1 MQKNE
6 HFLRLRSHS
15 VALGLIA
22 LTLGLLASVA
32 VLSGDD
38 FGRVNLLYSLSLF
51 ALLPSIGLVVTL
63 LLLFLGRRSGI
74 AALLIE
80 LPLAPKT
87 LTSLLLTQ
95 RNGVRRQTAL
105 FSLSQS
111 LVLAFATGNLLG
123 FVLMLLATDVSFV
136 WRSTLLDAAT
146 LFPILDTLA
155 SPWGFWQAAQP
166 SLEMLNQTQDFRL
179 RGALLEGNYV
189 GQWWQFLLA
198 AQLCYSIVPRALLW
212 LFANNKFKRAAQLQD
227 SEQDPSH
234 QLAVVTPAAESDK
247 LAASASVIP
256 ANAVLFD
263 CAHTS
268 DALLSKIEKSLRVS
282 ASYKAPTSFYFTL
295 DGISPTSTPS
305 FVVVVRS
312 WEPPLAELADSILA
326 AFTAEQ
332 RQNLFIAPIDW
343 ESNQHQGD
351 HLIQPTVVHTQEWRR
366 FCESAL
372 GCTHLALF
380 EAQV

>member
-1 MQKNE
+1 LQKNE
-6 HFLRLRSHS
+6 HFLGLRSHS

-38 FGRVNLLYSLSLF
+38 FGRVNLLYALSLF

-155 SPWGFWQAAQP
+155 SPWRWWQAAQP

-179 RGALLEGNYV
+179 QGASLEGNYV
-189 GQWWQFLLA
+189 GQWWQYLLA

-234 QLAVVTPAAESDK
+234 QLAVVTPAPESDK
-247 LAASASVIP
+247 LAASVSEIP

-282 ASYKAPTSFYFTL
+282 ASYKAPTSFDFTL

-351 HLIQPTVVHTQEWRR
+351 HLIQPTVAHTQEWRR

>member
-22 LTLGLLASVA
+22 LTLGLLAGVA

-38 FGRVNLLYSLSLF
+38 FGRVNLLYALSLF

-155 SPWGFWQAAQP
+155 SPWRWWQAAQP

-179 RGALLEGNYV
+179 LGASLEGNYV
-189 GQWWQFLLA
+189 GQWWQYLLA

-234 QLAVVTPAAESDK
+234 QLAVVTPAPESDK
-247 LAASASVIP
+247 LAASVSEIP

-282 ASYKAPTSFYFTL
+282 ASYKAPTSFDFTL

-343 ESNQHQGD
+343 ESNQQQGD
-351 HLIQPTVVHTQEWRR
+351 HLIQPTVAHTQEWRR

-380 EAQV
+380 EAKA

>member
-38 FGRVNLLYSLSLF
+38 FGRVNLLYALSLF

-155 SPWGFWQAAQP
+155 SPWRWWQAAQP

-234 QLAVVTPAAESDK
+234 QLAVVTPAPESDK
-247 LAASASVIP
+247 LAASVSEIP

-282 ASYKAPTSFYFTL
+282 ASYKAPTSFDFTL

-351 HLIQPTVVHTQEWRR
+351 HLIQPTVAHTQEWRR

>member
-6 HFLRLRSHS
+6 HFLRLRSLS
-15 VALGLIA
+15 VALGVIA

-32 VLSGDD
+32 VLRGDD

-63 LLLFLGRRSGI
+63 LLIFLGRRSGI

-80 LPLAPKT
+80 LPLAPKK

-95 RNGVRRQTAL
+95 RSGVRRQTAL

-111 LVLAFATGNLLG
+111 LTLSFATGNLVG
-123 FVLMLLATDVSFV
+123 FILMLLATDVSFV
-136 WRSTLLDAAT
+136 WRSTLLDAAI

-212 LFANNKFKRAAQLQD
+212 LFANNKFKRAAQRQD
-227 SEQDPSH
+227 NEQGPRH
-234 QLAVVTPAAESDK
+234 QLAAATPAPESDK
-247 LAASASVIP
+247 LAASVSVIP

-282 ASYKAPTSFYFTL
+282 ASVKAPESFDLKL
-295 DGISPTSTPS
+295 DGISPTSKSPL
-305 FVVVVRS
+305 VIVVRS
-312 WEPPLAELADSILA
+312 WEPPLAELADSILE
-326 AFTAEQ
+326 AFSAEQ
-332 RQNLFIAPIDW
+332 RRNLFIAPIDW
-343 ESNQHQGD
+343 ESNQQQGD
-351 HLIQPTVVHTQEWRR
+351 HLIQPVVAHTQEWRR
-366 FCESAL
+366 FCANGL

-380 EAQV
+380 EAKA

>member
-22 LTLGLLASVA
+22 LTLGLLAGVA

-155 SPWGFWQAAQP
+155 SPWRWWQAAQP

-179 RGALLEGNYV
+179 LGASLEGNYV
-189 GQWWQFLLA
+189 GQWWQYLLA

-234 QLAVVTPAAESDK
+234 QLAVVTPAPESDK
-247 LAASASVIP
+247 LAASVSEIP

-282 ASYKAPTSFYFTL
+282 ASYKAPTSFDFTL

-351 HLIQPTVVHTQEWRR
+351 HLIQPTVAHTQEWRR

>member
-22 LTLGLLASVA
+22 LTLGLLAGVA

-38 FGRVNLLYSLSLF
+38 FGRVNLLYALSLF

-63 LLLFLGRRSGI
+63 LLLFLGRRSGF

-80 LPLAPKT
+80 LPLAPKK
-87 LTSLLLTQ
+87 LASLLLTQ
-95 RNGVRRQTAL
+95 RSGVRLQTAL

-111 LVLAFATGNLLG
+111 LVLAFAMGNLLG

-155 SPWGFWQAAQP
+155 SPWRWWQAAQP

-179 RGALLEGNYV
+179 QGASLEGNYV

-212 LFANNKFKRAAQLQD
+212 LFANNKFNHAAQLQD
-227 SEQDPSH
+227 SGQNPSH
-234 QLAVVTPAAESDK
+234 HLTAVTPPPESDK
-247 LAASASVIP
+247 LAASVSVIP

-282 ASYKAPTSFYFTL
+282 ASVKAPESFDLKL
-295 DGISPTSTPS
+295 DGISPTSKSPL
-305 FVVVVRS
+305 VIVVRS
-312 WEPPLAELADSILA
+312 WEPPLAELADSILE
-326 AFTAEQ
+326 AFSAEQ
-332 RQNLFIAPIDW
+332 RRNLFIAPIDW
-343 ESNQHQGD
+343 ESNQQQGD
-351 HLIQPTVVHTQEWRR
+351 HLIQPVVAHTQEWRR
-366 FCESAL
+366 FCANGL

-380 EAQV
+380 EAKA

>member
-22 LTLGLLASVA
+22 LTLGLLAGVA

-63 LLLFLGRRSGI
+63 LLLFLGRRSGF

-80 LPLAPKT
+80 LPLAPKK
-87 LTSLLLTQ
+87 LASLLLTQ
-95 RNGVRRQTAL
+95 RSGVRLQTAL

-155 SPWGFWQAAQP
+155 SPWRWWQAAQP

-179 RGALLEGNYV
+179 QGASLEGNYV
-189 GQWWQFLLA
+189 GQWWQYLLA

-234 QLAVVTPAAESDK
+234 QLAVVTPAPESDK
-247 LAASASVIP
+247 LAASVSEIP

-282 ASYKAPTSFYFTL
+282 ASYKAPTSFDFTL

-351 HLIQPTVVHTQEWRR
+351 HLIQPTVAHTQEWRR

>member
-22 LTLGLLASVA
+22 LTLGLLAGVA

-63 LLLFLGRRSGI
+63 LLLFLGRRSGF

-80 LPLAPKT
+80 LPLAPKK
-87 LTSLLLTQ
+87 LASLLLTQ
-95 RNGVRRQTAL
+95 RSGVRLQTAL

-111 LVLAFATGNLLG
+111 LVLAFAMGNLLG

-155 SPWGFWQAAQP
+155 SPWRWWQAAQP

-179 RGALLEGNYV
+179 LGASLEGNYV
-189 GQWWQFLLA
+189 GQWWQYLLA

-234 QLAVVTPAAESDK
+234 QLAVVTPAPESDK
-247 LAASASVIP
+247 LAASVSEIP

-282 ASYKAPTSFYFTL
+282 ASYKAPTSFDFTL

-343 ESNQHQGD
+343 ESNQQQGD
-351 HLIQPTVVHTQEWRR
+351 HLIQPTVAHTQEWRR

-380 EAQV
+380 EAQA

>member
-22 LTLGLLASVA
+22 LMLGLLASVA
-32 VLSGDD
+32 VLRGDD
-38 FGRVNLLYSLSLF
+38 FGRVNLLSSLSLF

-63 LLLFLGRRSGI
+63 LLLFLGRRNGI

-155 SPWGFWQAAQP
+155 SPWRWWQAAQP

-179 RGALLEGNYV
+179 QGASLEGNYV
-189 GQWWQFLLA
+189 GQWWQYLLA

-234 QLAVVTPAAESDK
+234 QLAVVTPAPESDK
-247 LAASASVIP
+247 LAASVSEIP

-282 ASYKAPTSFYFTL
+282 ASYKAPTSFDFTL

-351 HLIQPTVVHTQEWRR
+351 HLIQPTVAHTQEWRR

>member
-38 FGRVNLLYSLSLF
+38 FGRVNLLYALSLF

-155 SPWGFWQAAQP
+155 SPWRWWQAAQP
-166 SLEMLNQTQDFRL
+166 SLEMLDQTQDFRL
-179 RGALLEGNYV
+179 LGASLEGNYV
-189 GQWWQFLLA
+189 GQWWQYLLA

-234 QLAVVTPAAESDK
+234 QLAVVTPAPESDK
-247 LAASASVIP
+247 LAASVSVIP

-282 ASYKAPTSFYFTL
+282 ASYKAPTSFDFTL

-351 HLIQPTVVHTQEWRR
+351 HLIQPTVAHTPEWRR

>member
-6 HFLRLRSHS
+6 HFPRLRSHS

-38 FGRVNLLYSLSLF
+38 FGRVNLLYALSLF

-87 LTSLLLTQ
+87 LTSLLPTQ
-95 RNGVRRQTAL
+95 RSGVRRQTAL

-111 LVLAFATGNLLG
+111 LVLAFATGNLSG
-123 FVLMLLATDVSFV
+123 FVMMLLATDVSFV

-155 SPWGFWQAAQP
+155 SPWRWWQAAQP

-179 RGALLEGNYV
+179 QGASLEGNYV
-189 GQWWQFLLA
+189 GQWWQYLLA

-234 QLAVVTPAAESDK
+234 QLAVVTPAPESDK
-247 LAASASVIP
+247 LAASVSVIP

-282 ASYKAPTSFYFTL
+282 ASYKAPTSFDFTL

-351 HLIQPTVVHTQEWRR
+351 HLIQPTVAHTQEWRR

>member
-22 LTLGLLASVA
+22 LMLGLLASVA
-32 VLSGDD
+32 VLRGDD

-51 ALLPSIGLVVTL
+51 TLLPSIGLVVTL
-63 LLLFLGRRSGI
+63 LLLFLGRRNGI

-155 SPWGFWQAAQP
+155 SPWRWWQAAQP

-179 RGALLEGNYV
+179 QGASLEGNYV
-189 GQWWQFLLA
+189 GQWWQYLLA

-234 QLAVVTPAAESDK
+234 QLAVVTPAPESDK
-247 LAASASVIP
+247 LAASVSEIP

-282 ASYKAPTSFYFTL
+282 ASYKAPTSFDFTL

-343 ESNQHQGD
+343 ESNQQQGD
-351 HLIQPTVVHTQEWRR
+351 HLIQPTVAHTQEWRR

-380 EAQV
+380 EAKA

>member
-6 HFLRLRSHS
+6 HFLGLRSHS

-32 VLSGDD
+32 VLRGDD
-38 FGRVNLLYSLSLF
+38 FGRVNLLSSLSLF

-146 LFPILDTLA
+146 LFPILDTRA
-155 SPWGFWQAAQP
+155 SPWRWWQAAQP

-234 QLAVVTPAAESDK
+234 QLAVVTPAPESDK
-247 LAASASVIP
+247 LAASVSEIP

-282 ASYKAPTSFYFTL
+282 ASVKAPTSFDFTL

-343 ESNQHQGD
+343 ESNQQQGD
-351 HLIQPTVVHTQEWRR
+351 HLIQPTVAHTQEWRR

-380 EAQV
+380 EAQA

>member
-1 MQKNE
+1 M
-6 HFLRLRSHS
+6 
-15 VALGLIA
+15 
-22 LTLGLLASVA
+22 
-32 VLSGDD
+32 
-38 FGRVNLLYSLSLF
+38 
-51 ALLPSIGLVVTL
+51 
-63 LLLFLGRRSGI
+63 
-74 AALLIE
+74 
-80 LPLAPKT
+80 
-87 LTSLLLTQ
+87 LLTQ

-155 SPWGFWQAAQP
+155 SPWRWWQAAQP

-179 RGALLEGNYV
+179 LGASLEGNYV
-189 GQWWQFLLA
+189 GQWWQYLLA

-234 QLAVVTPAAESDK
+234 QLAVVTPAAESYK
-247 LAASASVIP
+247 LAASVSVIP

-282 ASYKAPTSFYFTL
+282 ASYRAPTSFDFTL
-295 DGISPTSTPS
+295 DGVSPTSTPPL
-305 FVVVVRS
+305 VVVVRS
-312 WEPPLAELADSILA
+312 WEPPLAELADSLLA

-332 RQNLFIAPIDW
+332 RQNLFIATIDW
-343 ESNQHQGD
+343 ESSQHQGD
-351 HLIQPTVVHTQEWRR
+351 HLIRPNVAHSQEWRR

>member
-6 HFLRLRSHS
+6 HFLGLRSHS

-38 FGRVNLLYSLSLF
+38 FGRVNLLYALSLF

-111 LVLAFATGNLLG
+111 LTLSFATGNLVG

-234 QLAVVTPAAESDK
+234 QLAVVTPAPESDK
-247 LAASASVIP
+247 LAASVSEIP

-282 ASYKAPTSFYFTL
+282 ASYKAPTSFDFTL

-351 HLIQPTVVHTQEWRR
+351 HLIQPTVAHTQEWRR

>member
-6 HFLRLRSHS
+6 HLLSLRSLS

-32 VLSGDD
+32 VLRGDD

-51 ALLPSIGLVVTL
+51 TLLPSIGLVVTS
-63 LLLFLGRRSGI
+63 LLLFLGRRNGI

-155 SPWGFWQAAQP
+155 SPWRWWQAAQP

-179 RGALLEGNYV
+179 LGASLEGNYV
-189 GQWWQFLLA
+189 GQWWQYLLA

-234 QLAVVTPAAESDK
+234 QLAVVTPAPESDK
-247 LAASASVIP
+247 LAASVSEIP

-282 ASYKAPTSFYFTL
+282 ASYKAPTSFDFTL

-351 HLIQPTVVHTQEWRR
+351 HLIQPTVAHTQEWRR

>member
-6 HFLRLRSHS
+6 HLLSLRSLG
-15 VALGLIA
+15 ALGLIA

-32 VLSGDD
+32 VLRGDD

-51 ALLPSIGLVVTL
+51 TLLPSIGLVVTL
-63 LLLFLGRRSGI
+63 LLLFLGRRNGI

-80 LPLAPKT
+80 LPLAPKK

-95 RNGVRRQTAL
+95 RSGVRRQTAL

-111 LVLAFATGNLLG
+111 LTLSFATGNLVG

-198 AQLCYSIVPRALLW
+198 AQL
-212 LFANNKFKRAAQLQD
+212 QD
-227 SEQDPSH
+227 SGQDPSH
-234 QLAVVTPAAESDK
+234 HLTAGTPPPESDK
-247 LAASASVIP
+247 LAASVSVIP

-268 DALLSKIEKSLRVS
+268 DVLLSKIEKSLRVS
-282 ASYKAPTSFYFTL
+282 ASVKAPESFDLKL
-295 DGISPTSTPS
+295 DSISPTSKSPL
-305 FVVVVRS
+305 VIVVRS
-312 WEPPLAELADSILA
+312 WEPPLAELADSILE
-326 AFTAEQ
+326 AFSAEQ
-332 RQNLFIAPIDW
+332 RRNLFIAPIDW
-343 ESNQHQGD
+343 ESNQQQGD
-351 HLIQPTVVHTQEWRR
+351 HLIQPVVAHTQEWRR
-366 FCESAL
+366 FCANGL

-380 EAQV
+380 EAKA

>member
-38 FGRVNLLYSLSLF
+38 FGRVNLLYALSLF

-80 LPLAPKT
+80 LPLAPKK
-87 LTSLLLTQ
+87 LASLLLTQ
-95 RNGVRRQTAL
+95 RSGVRLQTAL

-111 LVLAFATGNLLG
+111 LVLAFAMGNLLG

-155 SPWGFWQAAQP
+155 SPWRWWQAAQP

-179 RGALLEGNYV
+179 QGASLEGNYV
-189 GQWWQFLLA
+189 GQWWQYLLA

-212 LFANNKFKRAAQLQD
+212 LFANNKFKRAAQLKD

-247 LAASASVIP
+247 LAASVSVIP

-282 ASYKAPTSFYFTL
+282 ASYRAPTSFDFTL

-351 HLIQPTVVHTQEWRR
+351 HLIQPTVAHTQEWRR

>member
-1 MQKNE
+1 LQKNE

-22 LTLGLLASVA
+22 LMLGLLASVA
-32 VLSGDD
+32 VLRGDD
-38 FGRVNLLYSLSLF
+38 FGRVNLLSSLSLF

-80 LPLAPKT
+80 LPLAPKK

-95 RNGVRRQTAL
+95 RSGVSRQTAL

-111 LVLAFATGNLLG
+111 LTLSFATGNLVG

-179 RGALLEGNYV
+179 QGASLEGNYV
-189 GQWWQFLLA
+189 GQWWQYLLA

-234 QLAVVTPAAESDK
+234 QLAVVTPAPESDK
-247 LAASASVIP
+247 LAASVSEIP

-282 ASYKAPTSFYFTL
+282 ASYKAPTSFDFTL

-351 HLIQPTVVHTQEWRR
+351 HLIQPTVAHTQEWRR

>member
-32 VLSGDD
+32 VLRGDD

-51 ALLPSIGLVVTL
+51 TLLPSIGLVVTL
-63 LLLFLGRRSGI
+63 LLLFLGRRNGI

-155 SPWGFWQAAQP
+155 SPWRWWQAAQP

-179 RGALLEGNYV
+179 QGASLEGNYV
-189 GQWWQFLLA
+189 GQWWQYLLA

-234 QLAVVTPAAESDK
+234 QLAVVTPAPESDK
-247 LAASASVIP
+247 LAASVSEIP

-282 ASYKAPTSFYFTL
+282 ASYKAPTSFDFTL

-343 ESNQHQGD
+343 ESNQQQGD
-351 HLIQPTVVHTQEWRR
+351 HLIQPTVAHTQEWRR

>member
-22 LTLGLLASVA
+22 LMLGLLASVA
-32 VLSGDD
+32 VLRGDD

-51 ALLPSIGLVVTL
+51 TLLPSIGLVVTL

-80 LPLAPKT
+80 LPLAPKK

-95 RNGVRRQTAL
+95 RSGVSRQTAL

-111 LVLAFATGNLLG
+111 LTLSFATGNLVG

-212 LFANNKFKRAAQLQD
+212 LFANNKFNHAAQLQD
-227 SEQDPSH
+227 SGQDPSH
-234 QLAVVTPAAESDK
+234 HLTAGTPPPESDK
-247 LAASASVIP
+247 LAASVSVIP

-268 DALLSKIEKSLRVS
+268 DVLLSKIEKSLRVS
-282 ASYKAPTSFYFTL
+282 ASVKAPTSFDFTL
-295 DGISPTSTPS
+295 DGVSPTSTPPL
-305 FVVVVRS
+305 VVVVRS
-312 WEPPLAELADSILA
+312 WEPPLAELADSILE
-326 AFTAEQ
+326 AFSAEQ
-332 RQNLFIAPIDW
+332 RRNLFIAPIDW
-343 ESNQHQGD
+343 ESNQQQGD
-351 HLIQPTVVHTQEWRR
+351 HLIRPNVAHSQEWRR

-380 EAQV
+380 EAKA

>member
-6 HFLRLRSHS
+6 HFLGLRSHS

-38 FGRVNLLYSLSLF
+38 FGRVNLLYALSLF

-155 SPWGFWQAAQP
+155 SPWRWWQAAQP

-179 RGALLEGNYV
+179 LGASLEGNYV
-189 GQWWQFLLA
+189 GQWWQYLLA

-234 QLAVVTPAAESDK
+234 QLAVVTPAPESDK
-247 LAASASVIP
+247 LAASVSEIP

-282 ASYKAPTSFYFTL
+282 ASYKAPTSFDFTL

-351 HLIQPTVVHTQEWRR
+351 HLIQPTVAHTQEWRR

-380 EAQV
+380 EAKA

>member
-6 HFLRLRSHS
+6 HFLRLRSPR

-32 VLSGDD
+32 VLSGDV
-38 FGRVNLLYSLSLF
+38 FGRVILLYALSLF

-87 LTSLLLTQ
+87 LTSLLPTQ
-95 RNGVRRQTAL
+95 RSGVRRQTAL

-111 LVLAFATGNLLG
+111 LVLAFATGNLSG
-123 FVLMLLATDVSFV
+123 FVMMLLATDVSFV

-155 SPWGFWQAAQP
+155 SPWRWWQAAQP

-179 RGALLEGNYV
+179 QGASLEGNYV
-189 GQWWQFLLA
+189 GQWWQYLLA

-234 QLAVVTPAAESDK
+234 QLAVVTPAPESDK
-247 LAASASVIP
+247 LAASVSVIP

-282 ASYKAPTSFYFTL
+282 ASYKAPTSFDFTL

-351 HLIQPTVVHTQEWRR
+351 HLIQPTVAHTQEWRR

>member
-38 FGRVNLLYSLSLF
+38 FGRVNLLYALSLF

-155 SPWGFWQAAQP
+155 SPWRWWQAAQP

-179 RGALLEGNYV
+179 LGASLEGNYV
-189 GQWWQFLLA
+189 GQWWQYLLA

-234 QLAVVTPAAESDK
+234 QLAVVTPAPESDK
-247 LAASASVIP
+247 LAASVSEIP

-282 ASYKAPTSFYFTL
+282 ASYKAPTSFDFTL

-343 ESNQHQGD
+343 ESNQQQGD
-351 HLIQPTVVHTQEWRR
+351 HLIQPTVAHTQEWRR

-380 EAQV
+380 EAKA

>member
-38 FGRVNLLYSLSLF
+38 FGRVNLLYALSLF

-155 SPWGFWQAAQP
+155 SPWRWWQAAQP

-179 RGALLEGNYV
+179 QGASLEGNYV

-234 QLAVVTPAAESDK
+234 QLAVVTPAPESDK
-247 LAASASVIP
+247 LAASVSEIP

-282 ASYKAPTSFYFTL
+282 ASYKAPTSFDFTL

-343 ESNQHQGD
+343 ESNQQQGD
-351 HLIQPTVVHTQEWRR
+351 HLIQPTVAHTQEWRR

-380 EAQV
+380 EAKA

>member
-6 HFLRLRSHS
+6 HFLGLRSHS

-38 FGRVNLLYSLSLF
+38 FGRVNLLYALSLF

-155 SPWGFWQAAQP
+155 SPWRWWQAAQP

-179 RGALLEGNYV
+179 QGASLEGNYV
-189 GQWWQFLLA
+189 GQWWQYLLA

-234 QLAVVTPAAESDK
+234 QLAVVTPAPESDK
-247 LAASASVIP
+247 LAASVSEIP

-282 ASYKAPTSFYFTL
+282 ASVKAPTSFDFTL

-343 ESNQHQGD
+343 ESNQQQGD
-351 HLIQPTVVHTQEWRR
+351 HLIQPTVAHTQEWRR

>member
-32 VLSGDD
+32 VLRGDD

-87 LTSLLLTQ
+87 LASLLLTQ
-95 RNGVRRQTAL
+95 RSGVRRQTAL

-111 LVLAFATGNLLG
+111 LVLAFAMGNLLG

-155 SPWGFWQAAQP
+155 SPWGWWQAAQP

-179 RGALLEGNYV
+179 QGASLEGNYV
-189 GQWWQFLLA
+189 GQWWQYLLA

-234 QLAVVTPAAESDK
+234 QLAVVTPAPESDK
-247 LAASASVIP
+247 LAASVSVIP

-282 ASYKAPTSFYFTL
+282 ASYKAPTSFDFTL
-295 DGISPTSTPS
+295 DGISPTSTPP

-351 HLIQPTVVHTQEWRR
+351 HLIQPTVAHTQEWRR

-380 EAQV
+380 EAQA

>member
-38 FGRVNLLYSLSLF
+38 FGRVNLLYALSLF

-155 SPWGFWQAAQP
+155 SPWRWWQAAQP
-166 SLEMLNQTQDFRL
+166 SLEMLDQTQDFRL
-179 RGALLEGNYV
+179 LGASLEGNYV
-189 GQWWQFLLA
+189 GQWWQYLLA

-227 SEQDPSH
+227 SEQDPNH
-234 QLAVVTPAAESDK
+234 RLAVVTPAPESDK
-247 LAASASVIP
+247 LAASVSVIP

-282 ASYKAPTSFYFTL
+282 ASYKAPTSFDFTL

-351 HLIQPTVVHTQEWRR
+351 HLIQPTVAHTQEWRR

>member
-6 HFLRLRSHS
+6 HFLGLRSHS

-38 FGRVNLLYSLSLF
+38 FGRVNLLYALSLF

-155 SPWGFWQAAQP
+155 SPWRWWQAAQP

-179 RGALLEGNYV
+179 QGASLEGNYV
-189 GQWWQFLLA
+189 GQWWQYLLA
-198 AQLCYSIVPRALLW
+198 AQLCYSIVPRALLG

-234 QLAVVTPAAESDK
+234 QLAVVTPAPESDK
-247 LAASASVIP
+247 LAASVSEIP

-282 ASYKAPTSFYFTL
+282 ASVKAPTSFDFTL

-343 ESNQHQGD
+343 ESNQQQGD
-351 HLIQPTVVHTQEWRR
+351 HLIQPTVAHTQEWRR

-380 EAQV
+380 EAQA

>member
-38 FGRVNLLYSLSLF
+38 FGRVNLLYALSLF

-155 SPWGFWQAAQP
+155 SPWRWWQAAQP

-179 RGALLEGNYV
+179 QGASLEGNYV
-189 GQWWQFLLA
+189 GQWWQYLLA

-234 QLAVVTPAAESDK
+234 QLAVVTPAPESDK
-247 LAASASVIP
+247 LAASVSEIP

-282 ASYKAPTSFYFTL
+282 ASYKAPTSFDFTL

-343 ESNQHQGD
+343 ESNQQQGD
-351 HLIQPTVVHTQEWRR
+351 HLIQPTVAHTQEWRR

>member
-1 MQKNE
+1 LQKNE

-38 FGRVNLLYSLSLF
+38 FGRVNLLYALSLF

-155 SPWGFWQAAQP
+155 SPWRWWQAAQP

-179 RGALLEGNYV
+179 LGASLEGNYV
-189 GQWWQFLLA
+189 GQWWQYLLA

-234 QLAVVTPAAESDK
+234 QLAVVTPAPESDK
-247 LAASASVIP
+247 LAASVSEIP

-282 ASYKAPTSFYFTL
+282 ASYKAPTSFDFTL

-351 HLIQPTVVHTQEWRR
+351 HLIQPTVAHTQEWRR

>member
-1 MQKNE
+1 LQKNE

-38 FGRVNLLYSLSLF
+38 FGRVNLLYALSLF

-155 SPWGFWQAAQP
+155 SPWRWWQAAQP

-179 RGALLEGNYV
+179 QGASLEGNYV

-247 LAASASVIP
+247 LAASVSVIP

-282 ASYKAPTSFYFTL
+282 ASYKAPTSFDFTL

-343 ESNQHQGD
+343 ESNQQQGD
-351 HLIQPTVVHTQEWRR
+351 HLIQPTVAHTQEWRR

-380 EAQV
+380 EAQA

>member
-1 MQKNE
+1 MPKNE
-6 HFLRLRSHS
+6 HFPSLRSLS

-22 LTLGLLASVA
+22 LTLGLLVSVA

-51 ALLPSIGLVVTL
+51 ALLPSIGLIVTL
-63 LLLFLGRRSGI
+63 LLLFVGRRSGI

-80 LPLAPKT
+80 LPLAPKN

-95 RNGVRRQTAL
+95 RGGVRRQTAL
-105 FSLSQS
+105 FLLSQS
-111 LVLAFATGNLLG
+111 LMLSFATGNLMG
-123 FVLMLLATDVSFV
+123 FVLMLLATDVNFV

-155 SPWGFWQAAQP
+155 SPWGWWQAAQP

-179 RGALLEGNYV
+179 QGAYIERNYV

-198 AQLCYSIVPRALLW
+198 AQLWYSIVPRALLW
-212 LFANNKFKRAAQLQD
+212 LFANNKCKRAAQLQD
-227 SEQDPSH
+227 KEQDPSH
-234 QLAVVTPAAESDK
+234 QLTAVTPAPESDK
-247 LAASASVIP
+247 LAASVSVIP

-263 CAHTS
+263 CAHAS
-268 DALLSKIEKSLRVS
+268 DALLSKIEKSLRAS
-282 ASYKAPTSFYFTL
+282 ASYKAPSSFDFNL
-295 DGISPTSTPS
+295 DGISPTSTPPL
-305 FVVVVRS
+305 VIVVRS
-312 WEPPLAELADSILA
+312 WEPPLAELADSILE

-332 RQNLFIAPIDW
+332 RRNLFIAPIDW
-343 ESNQHQGD
+343 ESNQQQGD
-351 HLIQPTVVHTQEWRR
+351 HLIQPAVAHTLEWRR
-366 FCESAL
+366 FCANGL

-380 EAQV
+380 EAKA

>member
-38 FGRVNLLYSLSLF
+38 FGRVNLLYALSLF

-155 SPWGFWQAAQP
+155 SPWRWWQAAQP

-179 RGALLEGNYV
+179 QGASLEGNYV

-234 QLAVVTPAAESDK
+234 QLAVVTPAPESDK
-247 LAASASVIP
+247 LAASVSEIP

-282 ASYKAPTSFYFTL
+282 ASVKAPTSFDFTL

-351 HLIQPTVVHTQEWRR
+351 HLIQPTVAHTQEWRR

>member
-22 LTLGLLASVA
+22 LTLGLLAGVA

-38 FGRVNLLYSLSLF
+38 FGRVNLLYALSLF

-155 SPWGFWQAAQP
+155 SPWRWWQAAQP

-179 RGALLEGNYV
+179 QGASLEGNYV

-234 QLAVVTPAAESDK
+234 QLAVVTPAPESDK
-247 LAASASVIP
+247 LAASVSEIP

-282 ASYKAPTSFYFTL
+282 ASYKAPTSFDFTL

-351 HLIQPTVVHTQEWRR
+351 HLIQPTVAHTQEWRR

-380 EAQV
+380 EAQA

>member
-6 HFLRLRSHS
+6 HLLSLRSLS

-32 VLSGDD
+32 VLRGDD

-51 ALLPSIGLVVTL
+51 TLLPSIGLVVTL
-63 LLLFLGRRSGI
+63 LLLFLGRRNGI

-155 SPWGFWQAAQP
+155 SPWRWWQAAQP

-179 RGALLEGNYV
+179 QGASLEGNYV
-189 GQWWQFLLA
+189 GQWWQYLLA

-234 QLAVVTPAAESDK
+234 QLAVVTPAPESDK
-247 LAASASVIP
+247 LAASVSEIP

-282 ASYKAPTSFYFTL
+282 ASYKAPTSFDFTL

-351 HLIQPTVVHTQEWRR
+351 HLIQPTVAHTQEWRR

>member
-6 HFLRLRSHS
+6 HLLSLRSLS

-32 VLSGDD
+32 VLRGDD

-51 ALLPSIGLVVTL
+51 TLLPSIGLVVTL
-63 LLLFLGRRSGI
+63 LLLFLGRRNGI

-155 SPWGFWQAAQP
+155 SPWRWWQAAQP

-179 RGALLEGNYV
+179 LGASLEGNYV
-189 GQWWQFLLA
+189 GQWWQYLLA

-234 QLAVVTPAAESDK
+234 QLAVVTPAPESDK
-247 LAASASVIP
+247 LAASVSEIP

-282 ASYKAPTSFYFTL
+282 ASYKAPTSFDFTL

-343 ESNQHQGD
+343 ESNQQQGD
-351 HLIQPTVVHTQEWRR
+351 HLIQPTVAHTQEWRR

-380 EAQV
+380 EAKA

>member
-32 VLSGDD
+32 VLRGDD
-38 FGRVNLLYSLSLF
+38 FGRVNLLSSLSLF

-63 LLLFLGRRSGI
+63 LLLFLGRRNGI

-155 SPWGFWQAAQP
+155 SPWRWWQAAQP

-179 RGALLEGNYV
+179 QGASLEGNYV
-189 GQWWQFLLA
+189 GQWWQYLLA

-234 QLAVVTPAAESDK
+234 QLAVVTPAPESDK
-247 LAASASVIP
+247 LAASVSEIP

-282 ASYKAPTSFYFTL
+282 ASYKAPTSFDFTL

-343 ESNQHQGD
+343 ESNQQQGD
-351 HLIQPTVVHTQEWRR
+351 HLIQPTVAHTQEWRR

-380 EAQV
+380 EAQA

>member
-1 MQKNE
+1 LQKNE

-38 FGRVNLLYSLSLF
+38 FGRVNLLYALSLF

-155 SPWGFWQAAQP
+155 SPWRWWQAAQP

-179 RGALLEGNYV
+179 QGASLEGNYV
-189 GQWWQFLLA
+189 GQWWQYLLA

-234 QLAVVTPAAESDK
+234 QLAVVTPAPESDK
-247 LAASASVIP
+247 LAASVSEIP

-282 ASYKAPTSFYFTL
+282 ASYKAPTSFDFTL

-351 HLIQPTVVHTQEWRR
+351 HLIQPTVAHTQEWRR

>member
-22 LTLGLLASVA
+22 LMLGLLASVA
-32 VLSGDD
+32 VLRGDD

-51 ALLPSIGLVVTL
+51 TLLPSIGLVVTL
-63 LLLFLGRRSGI
+63 LLLFLGRRNGI

-155 SPWGFWQAAQP
+155 SPWRWWQAAQP

-179 RGALLEGNYV
+179 LGASLEGNYV
-189 GQWWQFLLA
+189 GQWWQYLLA

-234 QLAVVTPAAESDK
+234 QLAVVTPAPESDK
-247 LAASASVIP
+247 LAASVSEIP

-282 ASYKAPTSFYFTL
+282 ASYKAPTSFDFTL

-343 ESNQHQGD
+343 ESNQQQGD
-351 HLIQPTVVHTQEWRR
+351 HLIQPTVAHTQEWRR

-380 EAQV
+380 EAKA